1 MNPGSF
7 DSDGADCWVGS
18 YYEAN
23 PERWA
28 VSGDMVNRSGAA
40 GSCLGGCRASPPRPK
55 RERARAPCIAPSKN

>member
-40 GSCLGGCRASPPRPK
+40 GSCLGGV
-55 RERARAPCIAPSKN
+55 